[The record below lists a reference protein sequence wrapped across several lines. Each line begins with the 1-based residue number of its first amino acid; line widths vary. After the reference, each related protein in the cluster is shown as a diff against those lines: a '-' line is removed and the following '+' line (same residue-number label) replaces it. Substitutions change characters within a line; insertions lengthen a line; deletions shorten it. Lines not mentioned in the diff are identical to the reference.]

1 MANKHGTSGNSRDRE
16 IEELQEKL
24 AEVEQQLSKT
34 QNALVSAENDR
45 SKAENSNLKLE
56 KELKAEKEKNA
67 RLEHSA
73 IQRNVKDSVFTH
85 LFSMK
90 EYALQLYK
98 ELFPDD
104 AAISQEDI
112 RIFTLSSVLTNQPYN
127 DLGLLIRDILIVL
140 VEAQTTWSENIII
153 RLVGY
158 FYNSVIKY
166 LNEHNQKIYGEK
178 TVTLPKIKAFV
189 LYAGPKKV
197 DKSFLS
203 LRDVF
208 YGGDPSQPDFFATVI
223 QADNGTGI
231 LGEYIGFC
239 DVLNTQLKLYNDSE
253 SAILAAIEICIQ
265 KDFLA
270 KYLKDHRKE
279 VYDIMANYF
288 KTLYL
293 DRDELRQ
300 KTFVLGMLCGKS
312 SDEQIKDELM
322 KRYKSLTD
330 ETAEELIQFV
340 REHPDEDDW

>member
-1 MANKHGTSGNSRDRE
+1 MANKRGTPNNKDRE
-16 IEELQEKL
+16 TEELQNKV
-24 AEVEQQLSKT
+24 AELEQQLSEA
-34 QNALVSAENDR
+34 QGALVSSENDR
-45 SKAENSNLKLE
+45 SKAENNSLKLE

-67 RLEHSA
+67 RLEHNA

-98 ELFPDD
+98 DLFPDD
-104 AAISQEDI
+104 AVISQEDI

-140 VEAQTTWSENIII
+140 VEAQTTWSENIIF

-178 TVTLPKIKAFV
+178 TVTIPKIKAFV
-189 LYAGPKKV
+189 LYAGPEKV

-208 YGGDPSQPDFFATVI
+208 YGGDQSQPDFFATVI
-223 QADNGTGI
+223 QASNGTGI

-239 DVLNTQLKLYNDSE
+239 DVLNTQLNQYNDSE
-253 SAILAAIEICIQ
+253 KAILATIEICIQ
-265 KDFLA
+265 KGFLA
-270 KYLKDHRKE
+270 KYLNSHRKE
-279 VYDIMANYF
+279 VYDIMVNYF

-293 DRDELRQ
+293 DRDE
-300 KTFVLGMLCGKS
+300 FGYKS
-312 SDEQIKDELM
+312 YIRGLLDFEISDKQIKDALI

-330 ETAEELIQFV
+330 EAAEELIQFV
-340 REHPDEDDW
+340 REHPDKDEW